1 MQLLPFPQDAVLPE
15 HQRPDKPVIEIESRM
30 EGYLG
35 TVVPWHWHE
44 HAQLLFV
51 RDGQVTV
58 AAPGLEVTL
67 EAGQGCFISCA
78 ALHRASCPEDA
89 TARVAVLLF
98 DPEAVIAGR
107 DESLVSRYLSPI
119 LQSRSLTLVPLTG
132 GEPWQR
138 SVLSNIKA
146 AAAACSGQAPGW
158 EFAVRSNLTDIW
170 MAMLQLLET
179 WSQPATRGIRERR
192 LRTILRYLQ
201 DHYAENMRLDEA
213 ATASGI
219 SGRECT
225 RCFHDLLDMT
235 PIEYL
240 TILRVRV
247 AALELERGH
256 GSLAKVGM
264 DAGFSSSSYFGKVF
278 RQYTGQTPR
287 AYRRLTQPA
296 QESRRRR
303 RD

>member
-1 MQLLPFPQDAVLPE
+1 MLLAFPQDAVLPE
-15 HQRPDKPVIEIESRM
+15 HQRPNQPIVAAESRM

-35 TVVPWHWHE
+35 SFVPWHWHE
-44 HAQLLFV
+44 HAQLLYV
-51 RDGQVTV
+51 REGQVTV
-58 AAPGLEVTL
+58 SAPCMEVTL
-67 EAGQGCFISCA
+67 EAGQGCFFSPS
-78 ALHRASCPEDA
+78 ALHKAVCPEGT

-98 DPEAVIAGR
+98 DPEAVIAGG
-107 DESLVSRYLSPI
+107 DESLVTRYVMPI
-119 LQSRSLTLVPLTG
+119 LNSRSLTMVPLNG

-138 SVLSNIKA
+138 TALAGVKA
-146 AAAACSGQAPGW
+146 AAAACAGKAYGW
-158 EFAVRSNLTDIW
+158 EFTARSNLTDIW
-170 MAMLQLLET
+170 LAMLQLLDT
-179 WSQPATRGIRERR
+179 WPMPATRGIRERR
-192 LRTILRYLQ
+192 LRTILRFLQ
-201 DHYAENMRLDEA
+201 EHLSENMRLDEA

-240 TILRVRV
+240 TILRIRV

-287 AYRRLTQPA
+287 SYRRLTQPVP
-296 QESRRRR
+296 EGRRRR
-303 RD
+303 EST